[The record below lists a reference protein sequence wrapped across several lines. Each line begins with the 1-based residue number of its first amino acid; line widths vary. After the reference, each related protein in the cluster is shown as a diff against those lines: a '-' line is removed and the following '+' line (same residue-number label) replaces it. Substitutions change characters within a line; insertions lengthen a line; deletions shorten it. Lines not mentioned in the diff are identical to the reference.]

1 MLSSKGNPYFNFK
14 LLNLYF
20 FSFYLYLMI
29 LKFIVISLYS
39 FIPVFKLEDCKNLEI
54 RHLIPCLDKI
64 YNSVNN
70 ILKIIE
76 DNFINEELNSK
87 NLSIFRLSKITQI
100 CLLTILNII
109 IRYSKIINKDLESI
123 YYTSFEP
130 DLTKIIKSLQP
141 T

>member
-1 MLSSKGNPYFNFK
+1 MLSLKGNPYFNFK

-39 FIPVFKLEDCKNLEI
+39 FIPVFKLEDCKNLGI

-64 YNSVNN
+64 YNSGNN

-87 NLSIFRLSKITQI
+87 NLSIFRLS
-100 CLLTILNII
+100 
-109 IRYSKIINKDLESI
+109 
-123 YYTSFEP
+123 
-130 DLTKIIKSLQP
+130 
-141 T
+141 

>member
-1 MLSSKGNPYFNFK
+1 MLFLKGNPYFNFK

-54 RHLIPCLDKI
+54 RLLIPCLDKI

-100 CLLTILNII
+100 YFLTILKII

-130 DLTKIIKSLQP
+130 YLIKIIKSLQP
-141 T
+141 A

>member
-100 CLLTILNII
+100 CLLTILKII

>member
-1 MLSSKGNPYFNFK
+1 MLSLKGNPYFNFK

-100 CLLTILNII
+100 CLFTILNII
-109 IRYSKIINKDLESI
+109 NRYSKIINKDLESI

>member
-39 FIPVFKLEDCKNLEI
+39 FVPVFKLEDCKNLEI

-130 DLTKIIKSLQP
+130 HLTKIIKSLQP

>member
-20 FSFYLYLMI
+20 FSFYLYLMN

>member
-123 YYTSFEP
+123 Y
-130 DLTKIIKSLQP
+130 
-141 T
+141 

>member
-1 MLSSKGNPYFNFK
+1 MLSLKGNPYFNFK

>member
-1 MLSSKGNPYFNFK
+1 MLSLKGNPYFNFK

-87 NLSIFRLSKITQI
+87 ILSIFRLSKITQI

-141 T
+141 A

>member
-1 MLSSKGNPYFNFK
+1 MLSLKGNPYFNFK
-14 LLNLYF
+14 LLNL

-39 FIPVFKLEDCKNLEI
+39 FTSVFKLEDCKNLEI

-64 YNSVNN
+64 YNSDNN

>member
-1 MLSSKGNPYFNFK
+1 MLFLKGNPYFNFK

-20 FSFYLYLMI
+20 FSLYLYLMI

-39 FIPVFKLEDCKNLEI
+39 FTSVFKLEDCKNLEI

-100 CLLTILNII
+100 
-109 IRYSKIINKDLESI
+109 
-123 YYTSFEP
+123 
-130 DLTKIIKSLQP
+130 
-141 T
+141 

>member
-39 FIPVFKLEDCKNLEI
+39 FVPVFKLEDCKNLEI

-87 NLSIFRLSKITQI
+87 NLSIFRLYKITQI

>member
-1 MLSSKGNPYFNFK
+1 MLLK
-14 LLNLYF
+14 L
-20 FSFYLYLMI
+20 I
-29 LKFIVISLYS
+29 IISLYS